1 MIWMIL
7 ERIGFQSLLS
17 TIHTIMTLAAVP
29 GDADTN
35 YRITRSYVYRN
46 MFFLGYISRD
56 NVIKSCTGW
65 SFPLQATNFFQA
77 MGITFYAASQL
88 GAIGITIKKGKSA

>member
-1 MIWMIL
+1 MIWVIL
-7 ERIGFQSLLS
+7 ERIGVNSLLS
-17 TIHTIMTLAAVP
+17 AITTIMTLSAVP

-35 YRITRSYVYRN
+35 YRITRSYIYRN
-46 MFFLGYISRD
+46 FIMLGFISRD

-65 SFPLQATNFFQA
+65 GFPLQATNFFQA

>member
-1 MIWMIL
+1 
-7 ERIGFQSLLS
+7 
-17 TIHTIMTLAAVP
+17 
-29 GDADTN
+29 
-35 YRITRSYVYRN
+35 